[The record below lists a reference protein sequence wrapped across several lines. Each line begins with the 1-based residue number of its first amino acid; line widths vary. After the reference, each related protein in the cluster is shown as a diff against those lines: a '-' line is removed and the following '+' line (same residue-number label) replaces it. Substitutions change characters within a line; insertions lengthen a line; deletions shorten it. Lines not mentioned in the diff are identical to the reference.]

1 MGQHLL
7 FDIGFTLTILGAL
20 IIVVATLLFL
30 LRRGGGAR
38 GGGIIMIGP
47 VPIVFGSDAQTVK
60 ALIVFAAVLMAVF
73 LIMNLLWAQ
82 VG

>member
-7 FDIGFTLTILGAL
+7 FDIGFTLTILGVL

-30 LRRGGGAR
+30 LRRGSGVR

-60 ALIVFAAVLMAVF
+60 VLIVFAAILMAMF
-73 LIMNLLWAQ
+73 FIMNILWA
-82 VG
+82 

>member
-20 IIVVATLLFL
+20 VIVVATLLFL
-30 LRRGGGAR
+30 LRR

-60 ALIVFAAVLMAVF
+60 ALIVFAAILMAVV

-82 VG
+82 AG

>member
-1 MGQHLL
+1 MGQNLL
-7 FDIGFTLTILGAL
+7 FDIGFTLTILGT
-20 IIVVATLLFL
+20 VVVFVAAMLFL
-30 LRRGGGAR
+30 LRRGQGAR

-47 VPIVFGSDAQTVK
+47 IPIVFGSDAQTVK

-73 LIMNLLWAQ
+73 FVVNLLWAQ